1 MSQCNCGCGE
11 KKKLVF
17 ACSGAADVGELSDR
31 VARKLREKAVGG
43 MFCLAAIGA
52 GVPSY
57 LETAK
62 EAYNIVIDGCPVAC
76 GKKMFES
83 KGIAVQAFVLTDL
96 MGLEKGKSPAS
107 DALVQTTA
115 DKIIQKL
122 ATC

>member
-1 MSQCNCGCGE
+1 MAQCNCGCEE

-31 VARKLREKAVGG
+31 VARTLREKALGG

-57 LETAK
+57 LEAAK
-62 EAYNIVIDGCPVAC
+62 EAANIVIDGCPVAC
-76 GKKMFES
+76 GKKIFES
-83 KGIAVQAFVLTDL
+83 NGIAAQAFVLTEL

-115 DKIIQKL
+115 NKIIQEI
-122 ATC
+122 AAC